1 MVRQGGVALSA
12 ESNCSS
18 SAAGVWLPRPPGTYR
33 RPASLVA
40 VRGVASGASVTVA
53 GPYRLLTGFPFGSPD
68 LLGEPN
74 CRGTILAVKTLSP
87 AGALHHRGLSCV
99 FTILRPR
106 RCRAPRWLG
115 APRAGSAPSSPGLHI
130 HDSLSPRVPVGPGV
144 VPPRRPVGHNV
155 VRLCADG
162 TILVSPDIGRSV
174 ERVEVRS
181 VSTRATCHA
190 G

>member
-18 SAAGVWLPRPPGTYR
+18 SAAGVWLPKPPGTYR
-33 RPASLVA
+33 RRPPWWPYAASLP
-40 VRGVASGASVTVA
+40 
-53 GPYRLLTGFPFGSPD
+53 GPRLQWRDRTGFSPVSLSAPPD

-106 RCRAPRWLG
+106 RCRALRWLG
-115 APRAGSAPSSPGLHI
+115 APRAGSAPSSPALRAVGVKAAYARFFVTTSSRGAWGRAAPSACRPQCGQIACRRHNLGL
-130 HDSLSPRVPVGPGV
+130 PGH
-144 VPPRRPVGHNV
+144 RGKCGAR
-155 VRLCADG
+155 
-162 TILVSPDIGRSV
+162 
-174 ERVEVRS
+174 
-181 VSTRATCHA
+181 
-190 G
+190 